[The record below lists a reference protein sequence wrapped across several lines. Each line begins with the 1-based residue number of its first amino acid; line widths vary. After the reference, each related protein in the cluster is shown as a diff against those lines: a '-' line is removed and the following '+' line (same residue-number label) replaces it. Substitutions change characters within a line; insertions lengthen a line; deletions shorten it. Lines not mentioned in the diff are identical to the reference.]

1 MLFLVIQCY
10 LESLHRLSFFF
21 FESPAPSPRNFE
33 LRFSALSFFF
43 FFFSLFFSVV
53 SVTNAPL
60 CFIGLN
66 SCYMCATF
74 LHLPALANRYASSF
88 SLLNLTPFPFSIS
101 RRFAF
106 LFYFILFCRV
116 ELLFFFSPAFT
127 ATTTTKKRENNNS
140 TSNNTRCAVTSLFDF
155 LSFIGTRETSLK
167 RKKTERASEACFID
181 SFFFFFAT
189 THRRNDVRC

>member
-116 ELLFFFSPAFT
+116 ELLFLFRLSLQQKKRRKTITAP
-127 ATTTTKKRENNNS
+127 ATTP
-140 TSNNTRCAVTSLFDF
+140 AVPSRRF
-155 LSFIGTRETSLK
+155 LIFL
-167 RKKTERASEACFID
+167 AS
-181 SFFFFFAT
+181 
-189 THRRNDVRC
+189 

>member
-74 LHLPALANRYASSF
+74 LHLPALANRCASSF

-116 ELLFFFSPAFT
+116 ELLFLFRLSLQQ
-127 ATTTTKKRENNNS
+127 KKKKENNNS

-181 SFFFFFAT
+181 SFFFFAT

>member
-127 ATTTTKKRENNNS
+127 ATTTKKKRENNNS

-181 SFFFFFAT
+181 SFFFFAT